1 MANRPY
7 DATLEPRPGEQKQ
20 ESELRYQRF
29 LGDLQRAGLGSGP
42 RAEQIAVLVLGMLE
56 QRISA
61 TEAKD
66 LNEELP
72 WALRDLLRRFERH
85 PRSRPEQF
93 GREEM
98 LARLGAAL
106 GIEAAECERVTRA
119 VLQAARTLLSEK
131 EASDVASQIPKDMQD
146 LWVPPA

>member
-7 DATLEPRPGEQKQ
+7 DATFEPRPGEQR
-20 ESELRYQRF
+20 EEGELRYQRF
-29 LGDLQRAGLGSGP
+29 LGDLQRAGLDSRQ
-42 RAEQIAVLVLGMLE
+42 RAEQTAVIVLGVLE

-85 PRSRPEQF
+85 PRRRPEQF

-146 LWVPPA
+146 LWAPPA

>member
-1 MANRPY
+1 MANRSY
-7 DATLEPRPGEQKQ
+7 DANFEPRPGEQAQ
-20 ESELRYQRF
+20 DSALRYQRF
-29 LGDLQRAGLGSGP
+29 LGDLQRAGLGSAQ
-42 RAEQIAVLVLGMLE
+42 RAEQIAVTVLGMLE

-61 TEAKD
+61 TEARD

-72 WALRDLLRRFERH
+72 WALRDLLRRFEQH
-85 PRSRPEQF
+85 PRTRPEQF
-93 GREEM
+93 SREEM

-106 GIEAAECERVTRA
+106 DIEAAECERVTRA
-119 VLQAARTLLSEK
+119 VLQAARSLLSER